1 MAGRVQ
7 HIATDRLTALA
18 FVVRA
23 PGDHSPESADDQ
35 LALAHMAEC
44 DDCAARFATLVT
56 SADAL
61 RDAACAAAD
70 DVFDD
75 AMLDAQR
82 TRILDRLAHLG
93 QAARVIAFPRRPRE
107 VTMPVTSNSRRWISG
122 AAAAGLII
130 GLVAGQML
138 HFLPA
143 GAATALRDDPVSMQA
158 VERSTRPGIVPVSTT
173 SPTLTDEELMEEVE
187 RAIEARR
194 APSLR
199 AIDGFTPTAG
209 DLLAMGR

>member
-1 MAGRVQ
+1 MAGRMQ
-7 HIATDRLTALA
+7 HIATDQLTALA
-18 FVVRA
+18 FTVRA
-23 PGDHSPESADDQ
+23 PEDRTSESTQDQ
-35 LALAHMAEC
+35 LALTHVAEC
-44 DDCAARFATLVT
+44 DECAARFATLVAD
-56 SADAL
+56 ADAL
-61 RDAACAAAD
+61 RDAACAASD

-75 AMLDAQR
+75 ALLDAQR

-93 QAARVIAFPRRPRE
+93 QAARVLAFPHRPRE
-107 VTMPVTSNSRRWISG
+107 ATMPVSSSSRRWISG

-143 GAATALRDDPVSMQA
+143 DKVLPRGDSSMQA
-158 VERSTRPGIVPVSTT
+158 VERSSRPAIVPASA
-173 SPTLTDEELMEEVE
+173 SYPMLSDDELMEEVE

-199 AIDGFTPTAG
+199 AIDAFTPTAG
-209 DLLAMGR
+209 DLFALGR

>member
-23 PGDHSPESADDQ
+23 PEDHAPESADDQ
-35 LALAHMAEC
+35 RALAHVANC
-44 DDCAARFATLVT
+44 DQCAARFATLVAN
-56 SADAL
+56 SDAL
-61 RDAACAAAD
+61 RDAACTAAD

-93 QAARVIAFPRRPRE
+93 QAARVLAFPRRAQE
-107 VTMPVTSNSRRWISG
+107 ATLPVSSNSRRWISG

-130 GLVAGQML
+130 GLVAGQMI
-138 HFLPA
+138 HFLPS
-143 GAATALRDDPVSMQA
+143 GSLPLRSDSVSMQA
-158 VERSTRPGIVPVSTT
+158 VERSTRPAIVPT
-173 SPTLTDEELMEEVE
+173 SASFPLLSDDELMEEVE
-187 RAIEARR
+187 RAIEVHR

-199 AIDGFTPTAG
+199 AIDAFTPTAG
-209 DLLAMGR
+209 DLFAMGR

>member
-1 MAGRVQ
+1 MTSRVR

-23 PGDHSPESADDQ
+23 PEDLSPDTEDQ
-35 LALAHMAEC
+35 LALAHVAEC
-44 DDCAARFATLVT
+44 DECAARFATLVT
-56 SADAL
+56 NADAL
-61 RDAACAAAD
+61 RDAASAEAD
-70 DVFDD
+70 LVFDD

-82 TRILDRLAHLG
+82 VRVLDRLAHLG
-93 QAARVIAFPRRPRE
+93 QAARIIAFPRRPRE
-107 VTMPVTSNSRRWISG
+107 VAMPAASSSRRWVSG

-143 GAATALRDDPVSMQA
+143 STPPLRDDAVSMQSI
-158 VERSTRPGIVPVSTT
+158 ERSSRPTMVPASA
-173 SPTLTDEELMEEVE
+173 SFPMLSDDELMEEVE

-194 APSLR
+194 AGSLR
-199 AIDGFTPTAG
+199 AIDAFTPTAG
-209 DLLAMGR
+209 ELLAMGR

>member
-1 MAGRVQ
+1 MTSRVQ

-18 FVVRA
+18 FIVRA
-23 PGDHSPESADDQ
+23 PEDESPEVAADQ
-35 LALAHMAEC
+35 LALAHVAEC

-56 SADAL
+56 NADAL
-61 RDAACAAAD
+61 RDAASAAAD
-70 DVFDD
+70 EVFDD

-107 VTMPVTSNSRRWISG
+107 VTMPVASTSRRWVSG

-143 GAATALRDDPVSMQA
+143 STPPLRDDTVSMQSA
-158 VERSTRPGIVPVSTT
+158 ERSTRPAIVPASA
-173 SPTLTDEELMEEVE
+173 SFPMLSDDELMEEVE

-194 APSLR
+194 ARSLR
-199 AIDGFTPTAG
+199 AIDAFTPTAG
-209 DLLAMGR
+209 DLFAMGR

>member
-1 MAGRVQ
+1 MARRAQ

-23 PGDHSPESADDQ
+23 PEDRAPQSTEER
-35 LALAHMAEC
+35 LALDHVAGC
-44 DDCAARFATLVT
+44 DECAARFATLVT
-56 SADAL
+56 EADAL
-61 RDAACAAAD
+61 RDVAFAASD
-70 DVFDD
+70 EVFDD

-82 TRILDRLAHLG
+82 IRILDRLAHLG
-93 QAARVIAFPRRPRE
+93 QAARVLAFPLRPRE
-107 VTMPVTSNSRRWISG
+107 ATMPVAANGRRWISV

-143 GAATALRDDPVSMQA
+143 GAVPVRDDSAYIQSVD
-158 VERSTRPGIVPVSTT
+158 RSRQPAIVPASATFHML
-173 SPTLTDEELMEEVE
+173 SDDELMEEVE

-199 AIDGFTPTAG
+199 AIDAFTPTA
-209 DLLAMGR
+209 DLVALGR

>member
-1 MAGRVQ
+1 MTGRVQ

-18 FVVRA
+18 FIVRA
-23 PGDHSPESADDQ
+23 PGDSPHEAADDR
-35 LALAHMAEC
+35 LALEHVGRC
-44 DDCAARFATLVT
+44 DDCAARFAALVT
-56 SADAL
+56 KADAL
-61 RDAACAAAD
+61 RDVAFAAAD
-70 DVFDD
+70 EVFDD

-93 QAARVIAFPRRPRE
+93 QAARVLAFPRRPRE
-107 VTMPVTSNSRRWISG
+107 ATMPAPSSGRRWISV

-143 GAATALRDDPVSMQA
+143 GTVPLRDDSTSMQA
-158 VERSTRPGIVPVSTT
+158 IGRSGRPGIVQVSASFPVLS
-173 SPTLTDEELMEEVE
+173 DDELMEEVE

-199 AIDGFTPTAG
+199 AIDGFTPTAA
-209 DLLAMGR
+209 DLLAVGR

>member
-1 MAGRVQ
+1 MADRVQ
-7 HIATDRLTALA
+7 HIATDHLTALA

-23 PGDHSPESADDQ
+23 PENRAPEVTEDQ
-35 LALAHMAEC
+35 LALAHVARC

-56 SADAL
+56 SADAV
-61 RDAACAAAD
+61 RDVAFAASD
-70 DVFDD
+70 EMFDD
-75 AMLDAQR
+75 TMLDAQR

-93 QAARVIAFPRRPRE
+93 QAARVLAFPRRPRE
-107 VTMPVTSNSRRWISG
+107 ASMPVASNGRRWISV

-138 HFLPA
+138 HFLPV
-143 GAATALRDDPVSMQA
+143 GTVPLRDDSASMQGI
-158 VERSTRPGIVPVSTT
+158 ERSGRPAIVPASATFPVLS
-173 SPTLTDEELMEEVE
+173 DDELMEEVE

-199 AIDGFTPTAG
+199 AIDGFTPTAA
-209 DLLAMGR
+209 DLLALGR

>member
-1 MAGRVQ
+1 VR

-18 FVVRA
+18 FIVRA
-23 PGDHSPESADDQ
+23 PEDQSPEAAEDQ
-35 LALAHMAEC
+35 LALAHVADC
-44 DDCAARFATLVT
+44 DECAARFATLVT
-56 SADAL
+56 NADAL
-61 RDAACAAAD
+61 RDAASAAAD
-70 DVFDD
+70 EVFDD
-75 AMLDAQR
+75 DMLDAQR

-93 QAARVIAFPRRPRE
+93 QAARILAFPRRPRE

-143 GAATALRDDPVSMQA
+143 STPPLRDEAVSIQA
-158 VERSTRPGIVPVSTT
+158 VERSTRPAIVPASA
-173 SPTLTDEELMEEVE
+173 SFPMLSDDELMEEVE

-194 APSLR
+194 ARSLR
-199 AIDGFTPTAG
+199 AIDAFTPTGG